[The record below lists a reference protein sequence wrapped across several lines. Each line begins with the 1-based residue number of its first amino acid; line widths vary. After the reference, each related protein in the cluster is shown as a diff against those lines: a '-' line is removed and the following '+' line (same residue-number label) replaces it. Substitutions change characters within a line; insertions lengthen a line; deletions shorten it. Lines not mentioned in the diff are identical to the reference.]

1 MLQKYLTELKK
12 IKMLSPEEER
22 ELWIR
27 EEEGDEAAHQ
37 KLTSSYQPLVFKT
50 AVQFHMPEE
59 ITLELIQEGTVGLLE
74 AAESYDY
81 TKGVAF
87 SLYAVHRIRGRM
99 CDFMNREFS
108 RDELSLDRETAEG
121 WSLAEFIPGMQLL
134 PEEVAERHAV
144 SDRVSQAIDRLPQ
157 KEKQVLQGIFLE
169 NKTPSVLAADIKV
182 TPGTSIALKNR
193 ECAEYGGCCPGLCG
207 ILKSRRPLHSLC
219 FYVVDKIIR
228 KEVLSG

>member
-59 ITLELIQEGTVGLLE
+59 ITLELIQEGMVGLLE
-74 AAESYDY
+74 AVESYDY

-108 RDELSLDRETAEG
+108 RDELSLDREIAEG
-121 WSLAEFIPGMQLL
+121 WSLAEFIPGLQLL

-144 SDRVSQAIDRLPQ
+144 SSRVSQAIDRLPQ

-182 TPGTSIALKNR
+182 TPGHIYRLEKQGVR
-193 ECAEYGGCCPGLCG
+193 RIRGML
-207 ILKSRRPLHSLC
+207 SRFMRD
-219 FYVVDKIIR
+219 FK
-228 KEVLSG
+228 K

>member
-144 SDRVSQAIDRLPQ
+144 SSRVSQAIERLPQ

-169 NKTPSVLAADIKV
+169 NKTPSVLAADIQV
-182 TPGTSIALKNR
+182 TPGHVYRLEKQGVRRIRGML
-193 ECAEYGGCCPGLCG
+193 
-207 ILKSRRPLHSLC
+207 SRFMRD
-219 FYVVDKIIR
+219 FK
-228 KEVLSG
+228 K

>member
-1 MLQKYLTELKK
+1 
-12 IKMLSPEEER
+12 MLSPEEER

-59 ITLELIQEGTVGLLE
+59 ITLELIQEGMVGLLE
-74 AAESYDY
+74 AVERYDY

-121 WSLAEFIPGMQLL
+121 WSLAEFIPGLQLL
-134 PEEVAERHAV
+134 PEEVVERHAV

-169 NKTPSVLAADIKV
+169 NKTPLVLAADIKV
-182 TPGTSIALKNR
+182 TPGHIYRLEKQGVR
-193 ECAEYGGCCPGLCG
+193 RIRGML
-207 ILKSRRPLHSLC
+207 SRFMRD
-219 FYVVDKIIR
+219 FK
-228 KEVLSG
+228 K

>member
-1 MLQKYLTELKK
+1 MLQKYLMELKK

-59 ITLELIQEGTVGLLE
+59 ITLELIQEGMVGLLE
-74 AAESYDY
+74 AVESYDY

-121 WSLAEFIPGMQLL
+121 WSLAEFIPGLQLL
-134 PEEVAERHAV
+134 PEEVVERHAV

-182 TPGTSIALKNR
+182 TPGHIYRLEKQGVR
-193 ECAEYGGCCPGLCG
+193 RIRGML
-207 ILKSRRPLHSLC
+207 SRFMRD
-219 FYVVDKIIR
+219 FK
-228 KEVLSG
+228 K

>member
-1 MLQKYLTELKK
+1 MTEGTAWNIVLHSEQRGTTMLQKYLTELKK

-27 EEEGDEAAHQ
+27 EEEGDEEAHQ
-37 KLTSSYQPLVFKT
+37 KLISSYQPLVFKT

-144 SDRVSQAIDRLPQ
+144 SSRVSQAIDRLPQ

-169 NKTPSVLAADIKV
+169 NKPPSVLAADIQV
-182 TPGTSIALKNR
+182 TPGHVYRLEKQGVRRIRGML
-193 ECAEYGGCCPGLCG
+193 
-207 ILKSRRPLHSLC
+207 SRFMRD
-219 FYVVDKIIR
+219 FK
-228 KEVLSG
+228 K

>member
-1 MLQKYLTELKK
+1 MTEGIAWNIVLHSEQRGVIMLQKYLTELKK

-37 KLTSSYQPLVFKT
+37 KLISSYQPLVFKT

-108 RDELSLDRETAEG
+108 RDELSLDRETVEG
-121 WSLAEFIPGMQLL
+121 WSLAEFIPGLQLL

-144 SDRVSQAIDRLPQ
+144 SSRVSQAIERLPQ

-169 NKTPSVLAADIKV
+169 NKTPSVLAADIQV
-182 TPGTSIALKNR
+182 TPGHVYRLEKQGVRRIRGML
-193 ECAEYGGCCPGLCG
+193 
-207 ILKSRRPLHSLC
+207 SRFMRD
-219 FYVVDKIIR
+219 FK
-228 KEVLSG
+228 K

>member
-1 MLQKYLTELKK
+1 MTEGTAWNIVLHSDRRGAIMLQKYLTELKK

-59 ITLELIQEGTVGLLE
+59 VTLELIQEGTVGLLE

-81 TKGVAF
+81 KKGIAF

-121 WSLAEFIPGMQLL
+121 WSLAEFIPGLQLL

-144 SDRVSQAIDRLPQ
+144 SSRVSQAIDRLPQ

-182 TPGTSIALKNR
+182 TPGHIYRLEKQGVR
-193 ECAEYGGCCPGLCG
+193 RIRGML
-207 ILKSRRPLHSLC
+207 SRFMRD
-219 FYVVDKIIR
+219 FK
-228 KEVLSG
+228 K

>member
-27 EEEGDEAAHQ
+27 EEDGDEAAHQ

-59 ITLELIQEGTVGLLE
+59 ITLELIQEGMVGLLE
-74 AAESYDY
+74 AVESYDY

-121 WSLAEFIPGMQLL
+121 WSLAEFIPGLQLL
-134 PEEVAERHAV
+134 PEEVVERHAV

-182 TPGTSIALKNR
+182 TPGHIYRLEKQGVR
-193 ECAEYGGCCPGLCG
+193 RIRGML
-207 ILKSRRPLHSLC
+207 SRFMRD
-219 FYVVDKIIR
+219 FK
-228 KEVLSG
+228 K

>member
-1 MLQKYLTELKK
+1 MTEGTAWNIVLHSEQRGATMLQQYLTELKK

-27 EEEGDEAAHQ
+27 EEEGDEEAHQ
-37 KLTSSYQPLVFKT
+37 KLISSYQPLVFKT

-87 SLYAVHRIRGRM
+87 CLYAVHRIRGRM

-108 RDELSLDRETAEG
+108 REEVSLDRKTAEG

-144 SDRVSQAIDRLPQ
+144 SSRVSQAIERLPQ

-169 NKTPSVLAADIKV
+169 NKTPSVLAADIQV
-182 TPGTSIALKNR
+182 TPGHVYRLEKQGVRRIRGML
-193 ECAEYGGCCPGLCG
+193 
-207 ILKSRRPLHSLC
+207 SRFMRD
-219 FYVVDKIIR
+219 FK
-228 KEVLSG
+228 K

>member
-1 MLQKYLTELKK
+1 MTEGTAWNIVLHSDQRGATMLQQYLTELKK

-27 EEEGDEAAHQ
+27 EEEGDEEAHQ
-37 KLTSSYQPLVFKT
+37 KLISSYQPLVFKT

-108 RDELSLDRETAEG
+108 REELSLDRETAEG
-121 WSLAEFIPGMQLL
+121 WSLAEFIPGMQML

-144 SDRVSQAIDRLPQ
+144 SSRVSQAIDRLPQ
-157 KEKQVLQGIFLE
+157 KEKQVLQGIFLD

-182 TPGTSIALKNR
+182 TPGHIYRLEKQGVR
-193 ECAEYGGCCPGLCG
+193 RIRGML
-207 ILKSRRPLHSLC
+207 SRFMRD
-219 FYVVDKIIR
+219 FK
-228 KEVLSG
+228 K

>member
-1 MLQKYLTELKK
+1 MTEDTAWNIVLHSDRRGVIMLQKYLTELKK

-37 KLTSSYQPLVFKT
+37 KLISSYQPLVFKT

-59 ITLELIQEGTVGLLE
+59 ITLELIQEGMVGLLE

-81 TKGVAF
+81 SKGVAF

-134 PEEVAERHAV
+134 PEEVVERHAV
-144 SDRVSQAIDRLPQ
+144 SARVSQAIDRLPQ

-182 TPGTSIALKNR
+182 TPGHIYRLEKQGVR
-193 ECAEYGGCCPGLCG
+193 RIRGML
-207 ILKSRRPLHSLC
+207 SRFMRD
-219 FYVVDKIIR
+219 FK
-228 KEVLSG
+228 K

>member
-1 MLQKYLTELKK
+1 
-12 IKMLSPEEER
+12 MLSPEEER

-27 EEEGDEAAHQ
+27 EEEGDEEAYQ
-37 KLTSSYQPLVFKT
+37 KLISSYQPLVFKT

-59 ITLELIQEGTVGLLE
+59 VTLELIQEGTIGLLE

-121 WSLAEFIPGMQLL
+121 WSLAEFIPGLQLL

-144 SDRVSQAIDRLPQ
+144 SSRVSQAIERLPQ

-169 NKTPSVLAADIKV
+169 NKTPSVLAADIQV
-182 TPGTSIALKNR
+182 TPGHVYRLEKQGVRRIRGML
-193 ECAEYGGCCPGLCG
+193 
-207 ILKSRRPLHSLC
+207 SRFMRD
-219 FYVVDKIIR
+219 FK
-228 KEVLSG
+228 K

>member
-1 MLQKYLTELKK
+1 MTEGTAWNIVLHSDRRGAIMLQKYLTELKK

-27 EEEGDEAAHQ
+27 EEEGDEEAHQ
-37 KLTSSYQPLVFKT
+37 KLISSYQPLVFKT

-59 ITLELIQEGTVGLLE
+59 VTLELIQEGTIGLLE

-87 SLYAVHRIRGRM
+87 CLYAVHRIRGRM

-144 SDRVSQAIDRLPQ
+144 SSRVSQAIDRLPQ

-182 TPGTSIALKNR
+182 TPGHIYRLEKQGVR
-193 ECAEYGGCCPGLCG
+193 RIRGML
-207 ILKSRRPLHSLC
+207 SRFMRD
-219 FYVVDKIIR
+219 FK
-228 KEVLSG
+228 K

>member
-1 MLQKYLTELKK
+1 MTEGTAWNIVLHSEQRGATMLQQYLTELKK
-12 IKMLSPEEER
+12 IKMLFPEEER

-27 EEEGDEAAHQ
+27 EEEGDEEAHQ
-37 KLTSSYQPLVFKT
+37 KLISSYQPLVFKT

-87 SLYAVHRIRGRM
+87 CLYAVHRIRGRM

-108 RDELSLDRETAEG
+108 REEVSLDRKTAEG

-144 SDRVSQAIDRLPQ
+144 SSRVSQAIDRLPQ

-169 NKTPSVLAADIKV
+169 NKTASVLAADIQV
-182 TPGTSIALKNR
+182 TPGHVYRLEKQGVRRIRGML
-193 ECAEYGGCCPGLCG
+193 
-207 ILKSRRPLHSLC
+207 SRFMRD
-219 FYVVDKIIR
+219 FK
-228 KEVLSG
+228 K

>member
-1 MLQKYLTELKK
+1 MLQKYLTELRK

-37 KLTSSYQPLVFKT
+37 KLISSYQPLVFKT

-59 ITLELIQEGTVGLLE
+59 VTLELIQEGTVGLLE

-121 WSLAEFIPGMQLL
+121 WSLAEFIPGLQLL

-144 SDRVSQAIDRLPQ
+144 SSRVSQAIDRLPQ

-182 TPGTSIALKNR
+182 TPGHIYRLEKQGVR
-193 ECAEYGGCCPGLCG
+193 RIRGML
-207 ILKSRRPLHSLC
+207 SR
-219 FYVVDKIIR
+219 FMQDFK
-228 KEVLSG
+228 K

>member
-1 MLQKYLTELKK
+1 MTEGTAWNIVLHSDQRGATMLQQYLTELKK

-37 KLTSSYQPLVFKT
+37 KLISSYQPLVFKT

-59 ITLELIQEGTVGLLE
+59 ITLELIQEGMVGLLE
-74 AAESYDY
+74 AVESYDY

-121 WSLAEFIPGMQLL
+121 WSLAEFIPGLQLL
-134 PEEVAERHAV
+134 PEEVVERHAV

-182 TPGTSIALKNR
+182 TPGHIYRLEKQGVR
-193 ECAEYGGCCPGLCG
+193 RIRGML
-207 ILKSRRPLHSLC
+207 SRFMRD
-219 FYVVDKIIR
+219 FK
-228 KEVLSG
+228 K

>member
-1 MLQKYLTELKK
+1 MTEGTAWNIVLHSDRRGAIMLQKYLTELKK

-27 EEEGDEAAHQ
+27 EEEGDEEAHQ
-37 KLTSSYQPLVFKT
+37 KLISSYQPLVFKT

-59 ITLELIQEGTVGLLE
+59 VTLELIQEGTVGLLE

-108 RDELSLDRETAEG
+108 REELSLDRETAEG
-121 WSLAEFIPGMQLL
+121 WSLAEFIPGMQML

-144 SDRVSQAIDRLPQ
+144 SSRVSQAIDRLPQ

-182 TPGTSIALKNR
+182 TPGHIYRLEKQGVR
-193 ECAEYGGCCPGLCG
+193 RIRGML
-207 ILKSRRPLHSLC
+207 SRFMRD
-219 FYVVDKIIR
+219 FK
-228 KEVLSG
+228 K

>member
-1 MLQKYLTELKK
+1 MTEGTAWNIVLHSEQRGAIMLQKYLTELKK

-27 EEEGDEAAHQ
+27 EEDGDETAHQ
-37 KLTSSYQPLVFKT
+37 KLISSYQPLVFKT

-121 WSLAEFIPGMQLL
+121 WSLAEFIPGLQLL

-144 SDRVSQAIDRLPQ
+144 SSRVSQAIERLPQ

-169 NKTPSVLAADIKV
+169 NKTPSVLAADIQV
-182 TPGTSIALKNR
+182 TPGHVYRLEKQGVRRIRGML
-193 ECAEYGGCCPGLCG
+193 
-207 ILKSRRPLHSLC
+207 SRFMRD
-219 FYVVDKIIR
+219 FK
-228 KEVLSG
+228 K

>member
-59 ITLELIQEGTVGLLE
+59 ITLELIQEGMVGLLE
-74 AAESYDY
+74 AVESYDY

-121 WSLAEFIPGMQLL
+121 LSLAEFIPGMQLL

-144 SDRVSQAIDRLPQ
+144 SSRVSQAIDRLPQ

-182 TPGTSIALKNR
+182 TPGHIYRLEKQGVR
-193 ECAEYGGCCPGLCG
+193 RIRGML
-207 ILKSRRPLHSLC
+207 SRFMRD
-219 FYVVDKIIR
+219 FK
-228 KEVLSG
+228 K

>member
-22 ELWIR
+22 ELWFR

-37 KLTSSYQPLVFKT
+37 KLISSYQPLVFKT

-144 SDRVSQAIDRLPQ
+144 SYRVSQAIDRLPQ

-182 TPGTSIALKNR
+182 TPSHIYRLEKQGVRRIRGML
-193 ECAEYGGCCPGLCG
+193 
-207 ILKSRRPLHSLC
+207 SRFMRD
-219 FYVVDKIIR
+219 FK
-228 KEVLSG
+228 K

>member
-1 MLQKYLTELKK
+1 MTEDTAWNIVLHSDRRGAIMLQKYLTELKK

-37 KLTSSYQPLVFKT
+37 KLISSYQPLVFKT

-59 ITLELIQEGTVGLLE
+59 IPLELIQEGMVGLLE

-81 TKGVAF
+81 SKGVAF

-108 RDELSLDRETAEG
+108 REEVSLDRKTAEG
-121 WSLAEFIPGMQLL
+121 WSLAEFIPGMQML

-144 SDRVSQAIDRLPQ
+144 SSRVSQAIDRLPQ

-169 NKTPSVLAADIKV
+169 NKTPSVLAADIQV
-182 TPGTSIALKNR
+182 TPGHVYRLEKQGVRRIRGML
-193 ECAEYGGCCPGLCG
+193 
-207 ILKSRRPLHSLC
+207 SRFMRD
-219 FYVVDKIIR
+219 FK
-228 KEVLSG
+228 K

>member
-27 EEEGDEAAHQ
+27 EEEGDEEAHQ
-37 KLTSSYQPLVFKT
+37 KLISSYQPLVFKT

-59 ITLELIQEGTVGLLE
+59 VTLELIQEGTIGLLE

-87 SLYAVHRIRGRM
+87 CLYAVHRIRGRM

-108 RDELSLDRETAEG
+108 REEVSLDRKTAEG

-144 SDRVSQAIDRLPQ
+144 SSRVSQAIDRLPQ

-182 TPGTSIALKNR
+182 TPGHIYRLEKQGVR
-193 ECAEYGGCCPGLCG
+193 RIRGML
-207 ILKSRRPLHSLC
+207 SRFMRD
-219 FYVVDKIIR
+219 FK
-228 KEVLSG
+228 K

>member
-1 MLQKYLTELKK
+1 MTEGTAWNIVLHSDQRGATMLQQYLTELKK

-27 EEEGDEAAHQ
+27 EEEGDEEAHQ
-37 KLTSSYQPLVFKT
+37 KLISSYQPLVFKT

-87 SLYAVHRIRGRM
+87 CLYAVHRIRGRM

-108 RDELSLDRETAEG
+108 REEVSLDRKTAEG

-144 SDRVSQAIDRLPQ
+144 SSRVSQAIDRLPQ

-182 TPGTSIALKNR
+182 TPGHIYRLEKQGVR
-193 ECAEYGGCCPGLCG
+193 RIRGML
-207 ILKSRRPLHSLC
+207 SRFMRD
-219 FYVVDKIIR
+219 FK
-228 KEVLSG
+228 K

>member
-1 MLQKYLTELKK
+1 MTEGTAWNIVLHSDRRGAIMLQKYLTELKK

-37 KLTSSYQPLVFKT
+37 KLIGSYQPLVFKT

-108 RDELSLDRETAEG
+108 RDELSLDRETTEG
-121 WSLAEFIPGMQLL
+121 WSLAEFIPGLQLL
-134 PEEVAERHAV
+134 PEELAERHAV
-144 SDRVSQAIDRLPQ
+144 SYRVSQAIDRLPQ
-157 KEKQVLQGIFLE
+157 KEKLVLQGIFLE

-182 TPGTSIALKNR
+182 TPGHIYRLEKQGVR
-193 ECAEYGGCCPGLCG
+193 RIRGML
-207 ILKSRRPLHSLC
+207 SRFMRD
-219 FYVVDKIIR
+219 FK
-228 KEVLSG
+228 K

>member
-27 EEEGDEAAHQ
+27 EEDGDEAAHQ
-37 KLTSSYQPLVFKT
+37 KLISSYQPLVFKT

-59 ITLELIQEGTVGLLE
+59 ITLELIQEGTIGLLE

-81 TKGVAF
+81 SKGVAF

-144 SDRVSQAIDRLPQ
+144 SSRVSQAIDRLPQ

-182 TPGTSIALKNR
+182 TPGHIYRLEKQGVR
-193 ECAEYGGCCPGLCG
+193 RIRGML
-207 ILKSRRPLHSLC
+207 SR
-219 FYVVDKIIR
+219 FMQDFK
-228 KEVLSG
+228 K

>member
-1 MLQKYLTELKK
+1 MTEDTAWNIVLHSDRRGVIMLQKYLTELKK

-37 KLTSSYQPLVFKT
+37 KLISSYQPLVFKT

-108 RDELSLDRETAEG
+108 REELSLDRETAEG
-121 WSLAEFIPGMQLL
+121 WSLAEFIPGMQML

-144 SDRVSQAIDRLPQ
+144 SSRVSQAIDRLPQ

-182 TPGTSIALKNR
+182 TPGHIYRLEKQGVR
-193 ECAEYGGCCPGLCG
+193 RIRGML
-207 ILKSRRPLHSLC
+207 SRFMRD
-219 FYVVDKIIR
+219 FK
-228 KEVLSG
+228 K

>member
-1 MLQKYLTELKK
+1 MTEDTAWNIVLHSDRRGVIMLQKYLTELKK

-59 ITLELIQEGTVGLLE
+59 ITLELIQEGMVGLLE
-74 AAESYDY
+74 AVESYDY

-121 WSLAEFIPGMQLL
+121 WSLAEFIPGLQLL

-182 TPGTSIALKNR
+182 TPGHIYRLEKQGVR
-193 ECAEYGGCCPGLCG
+193 RIRGML
-207 ILKSRRPLHSLC
+207 SRFMRD
-219 FYVVDKIIR
+219 FK
-228 KEVLSG
+228 K

>member
-59 ITLELIQEGTVGLLE
+59 ITLELIQEGMVGLLE
-74 AAESYDY
+74 AVESYDY

-121 WSLAEFIPGMQLL
+121 WSLAEFIPGLQLL

-144 SDRVSQAIDRLPQ
+144 SSRVSQAIERLPQ

-169 NKTPSVLAADIKV
+169 NKTPSVLAADIQV
-182 TPGTSIALKNR
+182 TPGHVYRLEKQGVRRIRGML
-193 ECAEYGGCCPGLCG
+193 
-207 ILKSRRPLHSLC
+207 SRFMRD
-219 FYVVDKIIR
+219 FK
-228 KEVLSG
+228 K

>member
-1 MLQKYLTELKK
+1 MTEGTAWNIVLHSDRRGAIMLQKYLTELKK

-27 EEEGDEAAHQ
+27 EEEGDEEAHQ
-37 KLTSSYQPLVFKT
+37 KLISSYQPLVFKT

-108 RDELSLDRETAEG
+108 RDELSLDRETEEG
-121 WSLAEFIPGMQLL
+121 WSLAEFITGLQLL

-144 SDRVSQAIDRLPQ
+144 SSRVSQAIERLPQ

-169 NKTPSVLAADIKV
+169 NKTPSVLAADIQV
-182 TPGTSIALKNR
+182 TPGHVYRLEKQGVRRIRGML
-193 ECAEYGGCCPGLCG
+193 
-207 ILKSRRPLHSLC
+207 SRFMRD
-219 FYVVDKIIR
+219 FK
-228 KEVLSG
+228 K

>member
-59 ITLELIQEGTVGLLE
+59 ITLELIQEGMVGLLE
-74 AAESYDY
+74 AVESYDY
-81 TKGVAF
+81 TQGVAF
-87 SLYAVHRIRGRM
+87 SLYAVHRIRGQM

-121 WSLAEFIPGMQLL
+121 WSLAEFIPGLQLL
-134 PEEVAERHAV
+134 PEEVVERHAV

-182 TPGTSIALKNR
+182 TPGHIYRLEKQGVR
-193 ECAEYGGCCPGLCG
+193 RIRGML
-207 ILKSRRPLHSLC
+207 SRFMRD
-219 FYVVDKIIR
+219 FK
-228 KEVLSG
+228 K

>member
-27 EEEGDEAAHQ
+27 EEEGDEEAHQ
-37 KLTSSYQPLVFKT
+37 KLISSYQPLVFKT

-59 ITLELIQEGTVGLLE
+59 VTLELIQEGTIGLLE

-87 SLYAVHRIRGRM
+87 CLYAVHRIRGRM

-108 RDELSLDRETAEG
+108 REEVSLDRKTAEG

-144 SDRVSQAIDRLPQ
+144 SSRVSQAIERLPQ

-169 NKTPSVLAADIKV
+169 NKTPSVLAADIQV
-182 TPGTSIALKNR
+182 TPGHVYRLEKQGVRRIRGML
-193 ECAEYGGCCPGLCG
+193 
-207 ILKSRRPLHSLC
+207 SRFMRD
-219 FYVVDKIIR
+219 FK
-228 KEVLSG
+228 K

>member
-1 MLQKYLTELKK
+1 MLQKYLKELKK

-59 ITLELIQEGTVGLLE
+59 ITLELIQEGMVGLLE
-74 AAESYDY
+74 AVESYDY

-121 WSLAEFIPGMQLL
+121 WSLAEFIPGLQLL
-134 PEEVAERHAV
+134 PEEVVERHAV

-182 TPGTSIALKNR
+182 TPGHIYRLEKQGVR
-193 ECAEYGGCCPGLCG
+193 RIRGML
-207 ILKSRRPLHSLC
+207 SRFMRD
-219 FYVVDKIIR
+219 FK
-228 KEVLSG
+228 K